1 MRFALSLGIDEA
13 FENEI
18 RGKDQIRALS
28 KIVPH
33 IALAPLPL
41 TVVGKTSS
49 KWWNVFVQVEAA
61 ALYSFR
67 ARCANLIL
75 YQELLLEW
83 GWWSVAVRLQLAL
96 ICK

>member
-33 IALAPLPL
+33 IAPAPLPL

-49 KWWNVFVQVEAA
+49 KW
-61 ALYSFR
+61 
-67 ARCANLIL
+67 
-75 YQELLLEW
+75 
-83 GWWSVAVRLQLAL
+83 
-96 ICK
+96 